1 MIENLSALKLKI
13 IILFVFISSS
23 AMAQVEDAWV
33 YFNDKPSQATF
44 IASPL
49 TMLTQR
55 ALDRRTRYSI
65 AIDVKDVPVEASYI
79 TQVSSAT
86 GITVKAK
93 SKWLNALHVRGTQAN
108 ITSLVGLSFVNY
120 VEFANKTIGIA
131 SKPETSKIAKNGKDK
146 LAFATNFN
154 YGQAA
159 NQIQMLKGEVL
170 HQNNFTGT
178 GMHVAIMDA
187 GFPGVNTLAAFSRI
201 RNNNQILGGYDYV
214 NRNANFYTGN
224 SHGLSVLSTIAGYVE
239 NQFVGTAPDAN
250 FYLFIT
256 EDNANENPLE
266 ESLWVEAAEEADR
279 LGVDVINT
287 SLGYSVFFDNV
298 NYNYTYAQMDGK
310 TAFITRGAEI
320 AFSRGMILVNS
331 AGNEGTDPWHYMN
344 APADAPSVLSIG
356 AVNATGVIANFSSYG
371 PTADNRVKPDVCA
384 QGQSVYVINS
394 LGNIATSNGTS
405 FSGPVMAGMVT
416 CLWQAFPSKTNAE
429 ITECIRKSGH
439 LFAAPTN
446 QEGYGIPNF
455 KSVYETLLNEELEK
469 ESLSVY
475 PNPTSEFLKFDFVNG
490 VNELDVAIIDLV
502 GKQLLQTKILKNEPT
517 LSISHLVNGLYFVQ
531 IKNGQQT
538 KVVKII
544 KN

>member
-1 MIENLSALKLKI
+1 
-13 IILFVFISSS
+13 
-23 AMAQVEDAWV
+23 MAQVEDAWV